1 VKLKKPSS
9 RQLTIAGVV
18 ALVLFACLA
27 GRSADDDKHQG
38 LDAAARQAC
47 DDFDRGYPDAASKP
61 ERLALADQVTT
72 SSRKSGN
79 DEVKTKAGEWA
90 RTADDGGAA
99 WRSSADALVAACRQA
114 GWTAP

>member
-1 VKLKKPSS
+1 VKLKKPSA
-9 RQLTIAGVV
+9 RLVAVVAIV
-18 ALVLFACLA
+18 ALVIFGLLA
-27 GRSADDDKHQG
+27 SRSAKDDQHQG

-47 DDFDRGYPDAASKP
+47 DDFDRGYPAAGTKP
-61 ERLALADQVTT
+61 ERLALADKVTT

-79 DEVKTKAGEWA
+79 NEVKTKADEWA

-99 WRSSADALVAACRQA
+99 WKSSADALTAACRDA

>member
-9 RQLTIAGVV
+9 RQMTVIGVV
-18 ALVLFACLA
+18 ALVRFAFVA
-27 GRSADDDKHQG
+27 SRSADDSKHDG
-38 LDAAARQAC
+38 LDAPARLAC
-47 DDFDRGYPDAASKP
+47 DDFNGGYPGAVGKP
-61 ERLALADQVTT
+61 VRLALADTVTT

-79 DEVKTKAGEWA
+79 DNVKERADEWA

-99 WRSSADALVAACRQA
+99 WKSSADALAAACRDA